1 MIVQM
6 KKVSLICLSSE
17 KVSALEE
24 LRNLGAMHVELGE
37 KASSPDYAVSEQEL
51 IRTKKAINI
60 LTAKKGRPDPA
71 LASLTGT
78 ELVKKATDCIENELA
93 MEKKIDGLLKD
104 REKILPWGEFSTDL
118 IAELKENNIFV
129 YLCAGNKNT
138 LHLLPSDVSY
148 TIVLQEKG
156 KFYFAIVSGHELD
169 TSAIP
174 IANVPM
180 ERSLR
185 ETDDALD
192 EARTALQYDKD
203 ALKSLSCEME
213 KLNNHLLSVQETIE
227 FISNHDGMRSAGE
240 ISYINGFVPVDHVE
254 NLRAGAKKHGW
265 GLLLSD
271 PSIDDK
277 VPTLLKVPKI
287 FQMSKPIFDFIGI
300 SPSYHEIDISIC
312 FLIFF
317 SIFFGILVGD
327 AGYAML
333 MIIATLTAKFFL
345 KGEKAKQATNLFLV
359 LGSSCLIWG
368 MLIGSFFG
376 IEAHTL
382 PRFLRGFEWFKNE
395 ENVRY
400 VCFFIAAIHLS
411 IAHLWIACI
420 RLKKITTVLGQ
431 LGWVSFIWANFFLA
445 SSLVAGREFPH
456 FALYLYAAGFVLILI
471 GLHWHD
477 IGEVCEFP
485 FALVGSFTDL
495 LSYIRLFA
503 VGLAGLYVGENFNK
517 IAHDGLLG
525 VPSVDIVLGVFIIF
539 IGHGIN
545 ILLGALAVLVHGIRL
560 NTLEFSGHIGLRW
573 SGFLYK
579 PFKKNNIGEVVHV
592 EHDTANDD

>member
-1 MIVQM
+1 MIVKM
-6 KKVSLICLSSE
+6 KKVSLICLSSG
-17 KVSALEE
+17 KVNALEE

-37 KASSPDYAVSEQEL
+37 KTSSPDYAVSEQEL
-51 IRTKKAINI
+51 LKTKKAINFLI
-60 LTAKKGRPDPA
+60 GKKGKADPA

-78 ELVKKATDCIENELA
+78 ELVKKANTCIENEIA
-93 MEKKIDGLLKD
+93 MEKKLDSLLKD
-104 REKILPWGEFSTDL
+104 REKIQNWGEFSADL
-118 IAELKENNIFV
+118 IAELRENNIFV

-148 TIVLQEKG
+148 KIVHQEKG
-156 KFYFAIVSGHELD
+156 KIYFAVISGHELD
-169 TSAIP
+169 TSSIP
-174 IANVPM
+174 VTNVPM

-185 ETDDALD
+185 ETENQID
-192 EARTALQYDKD
+192 EAGTALQYTRDT
-203 ALKSLSCEME
+203 LKSLTCEME
-213 KLNNHLLSVQETIE
+213 KFNRHLLSVQETIE
-227 FISNHDGMRSAGE
+227 FITNHDGMVSTGE
-240 ISYINGFVPVDHVE
+240 ISYLTGYVPVDHVE
-254 NLRAGAKKHGW
+254 NLRTAAKKHGW

-271 PSIDDK
+271 PTVDDK
-277 VPTLLKVPKI
+277 TPTLLKVPKI

-317 SIFFGILVGD
+317 SLFFGILVGD

-333 MIIATLTAKFFL
+333 MIIATLIAKFML
-345 KGEKAKQATNLFLV
+345 KGEKAKQTTNLFLF

-376 IEAHTL
+376 IESHSL
-382 PRFLRGFEWFKNE
+382 PRFLRGFEWFKNQ

-420 RLKKITTVLGQ
+420 KRKKITTVLGQ
-431 LGWVSFIWANFFLA
+431 SGWVSFIWANFFLA
-445 SSLVAGREFPH
+445 SSLVAGREFPS
-456 FALYLYAAGFVLILI
+456 FAIYLYVAGFVLILI
-471 GLHWHD
+471 GMHWHD

-579 PFKKNNIGEVVHV
+579 PFKKTNIGEIVN
-592 EHDTANDD
+592 DRTNDD